1 MGVVIESEVWEPS
14 SSAFVFIFISC
25 FLSLFLYPHF
35 SRNDSA
41 SSSLD
46 HGSPRSL
53 SRFRNKFLFIYSVAS
68 VMEGLWSVFG
78 EFELAYYGV
87 SREQMVLSLCAGC
100 AGALVLGSLF
110 GLLSDLIGPKRLCVF
125 FCVLHLLVGIWKKIT
140 IHPSVWVASI
150 CLSLAT
156 SIYSF
161 SFETWMV
168 LDHEKRGFREDT
180 LNDTFWLMTFFE
192 SVCLIGSQLLANY
205 FIGGDLEKSMFS
217 FSTAT
222 KLLAVVAMCLICKG
236 CEENS
241 QDMSFREYR
250 MCFRT
255 YIFGDRRILLLVCVQ
270 ACLQFSV
277 AVFWILWAPTLVA
290 DGREIN
296 LGLTFT
302 CLLGARIL
310 GSTIYPWLIAGPS
323 SFRAEDCVQY
333 AFAIMG
339 LILFIIA
346 YDYQEIG
353 FLVVLLCVF
362 ESCSGLITPSLAR
375 LRTTYVPNQLR
386 GGMISLSHVPAN
398 VAVLF
403 ILVQGGY
410 YRNIGNAAI
419 LVLASLGLFLAAG
432 CMYMLKRL
440 GKQPYQSWH
449 KL

>member
-1 MGVVIESEVWEPS
+1 MGVVVESEAWEPS

-35 SRNDSA
+35 SRNDSS

-46 HGSPRSL
+46 HGSSSPSL
-53 SRFRNKFLFIYSVAS
+53 ARFRSKFLFIYSLAS

-87 SREQMVLSLCAGC
+87 SREEMILSLCAGC
-100 AGALVLGSLF
+100 AGALILGSF
-110 GLLSDLIGPKRLCVF
+110 IGLLSDLIGHKRLCVF
-125 FCVLHLLVGIWKKIT
+125 FCVLHLFVGVWKRIT

-150 CLSLAT
+150 CLSIAT
-156 SIYSF
+156 SVYSF

-192 SVCLIGSQLLANY
+192 SVSLIGSQVLANY
-205 FIGGDLEKSMFS
+205 IIGGDLDKSIVS
-217 FSTAT
+217 FSTAI
-222 KLLAVVAMCLICKG
+222 KVLAVVAMFVICKG

-255 YIFGDRRILLLVCVQ
+255 YIFGDKRILLLVCAQ
-270 ACLQFSV
+270 SCLHFST

-290 DGREIN
+290 DGRELN
-296 LGLTFT
+296 LGLVLP

-310 GSTIYPWLIAGPS
+310 GSTIYPWLVSGPS

-333 AFAIMG
+333 AFIVMG
-339 LILFIIA
+339 LVLFIIA
-346 YDYQEIG
+346 YDYQEIE
-353 FLVVLLCVF
+353 FLVSLFCLFHACDGLLAPF
-362 ESCSGLITPSLAR
+362 LAR
-375 LRTTYVPNQLR
+375 LRTMYVPNQLR
-386 GGMISLSHVPAN
+386 GGMISLSLVPAN
-398 VAVLF
+398 AAVLF
-403 ILVQGGY
+403 VLLQVSFMK
-410 YRNIGNAAI
+410 AI
-419 LVLASLGLFLAAG
+419 VFP
-432 CMYMLKRL
+432 CYN
-440 GKQPYQSWH
+440 
-449 KL
+449 